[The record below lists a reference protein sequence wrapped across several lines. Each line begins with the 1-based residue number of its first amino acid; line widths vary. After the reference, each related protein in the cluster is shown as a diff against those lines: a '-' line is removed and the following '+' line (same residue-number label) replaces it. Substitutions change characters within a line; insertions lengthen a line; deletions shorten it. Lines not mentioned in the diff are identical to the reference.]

1 MQGRWQERWQFYL
14 RTSCPPFLSET
25 ERLTQPTT
33 TKSPIRAGEPVLRN
47 RSRSTVL
54 SVSAAVRSCLFQCCL
69 FDGAEATEASP
80 SPSLVRGWISYSGA
94 SVARARVSGV
104 GRPLEDG
111 RPVSALTRH
120 SRVRSPMWSRKAGQ
134 GGQRMCA
141 RGRVTLRPAIN
152 NLHRTAMMPYKQS
165 KDATSITSHARGN
178 FGAVGEVENPQIAVV
193 TRP

>member
-1 MQGRWQERWQFYL
+1 M
-14 RTSCPPFLSET
+14 
-25 ERLTQPTT
+25 
-33 TKSPIRAGEPVLRN
+33 RN
-47 RSRSTVL
+47 RREHGF
-54 SVSAAVRSCLFQCCL
+54 VSAAVRSCLFQCCL

-80 SPSLVRGWISYSGA
+80 PPLSLSLVRGWISYSGA

-165 KDATSITSHARGN
+165 KDATLIASRARGN
-178 FGAVGEVENPQIAVV
+178 FGRLERLVSNPQIAVV
-193 TRP
+193 NRPINGLANFFD